1 MTTWEVRSPCTAL
14 RKTAKGNSKGIRFL
28 DEHYA
33 AEHLLPIEDTLDD
46 LDEAGIEINEKE
58 LDDLVAVCK
67 RNGGALG

>member
-1 MTTWEVRSPCTAL
+1 MFDKYKIPYVNMCIRL
-14 RKTAKGNSKGIRFL
+14 FAKRFQLPLQNAAEYLYQFKGIRFL

-46 LDEAGIEINEKE
+46 L
-58 LDDLVAVCK
+58 VAVCK

>member
-14 RKTAKGNSKGIRFL
+14 RKTATGNSKGIRFL

-46 LDEAGIEINEKE
+46 L
-58 LDDLVAVCK
+58 VAVCK